1 MRPGLL
7 YEMLSMISLN
17 LGGSEHLLP
26 RLSCIVS
33 HKIPFLLDEVLEFA
47 PPAKI
52 TVPQNVFH
60 LKFFFSVHQF
70 QGWSKVIGSFLFCFV
85 IGG

>member
-1 MRPGLL
+1 
-7 YEMLSMISLN
+7 MISLD

-26 RLSCIVS
+26 GLSRIVS
-33 HKIPFLLDEVLEFA
+33 HEIPFPLDKVLEFA

-52 TVPQNVFH
+52 TVPQNIFH

-70 QGWSKVIGSFLFCFV
+70 QGWPKVIGSFLFCFV